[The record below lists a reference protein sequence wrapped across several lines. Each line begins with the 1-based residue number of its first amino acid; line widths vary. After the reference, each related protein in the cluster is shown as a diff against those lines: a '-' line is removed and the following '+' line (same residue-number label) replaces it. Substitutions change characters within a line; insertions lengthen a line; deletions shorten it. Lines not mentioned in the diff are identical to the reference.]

1 MQKGK
6 NIADIHPSSWQHYLF
21 DNFEIKF
28 IAVCSLKEGVGLPE
42 VSKQLLSNVL
52 ENLQKWPEVDRKVPF
67 QNSTG
72 VEASLQSRKK

>member
-1 MQKGK
+1 M
-6 NIADIHPSSWQHYLF
+6 
-21 DNFEIKF
+21 
-28 IAVCSLKEGVGLPE
+28 CSLKEGVGLPE